1 MYLNSNNMNKL
12 SNVLQSRN
20 FFVTLVSIVLM
31 VLQYNAIEVDYTAE
45 GIVDMFTGTTLAN
58 ALVLALVNFI
68 NPIMKIVSKLANKT
82 FDWGFKNSTN
92 FITQVLTLITV
103 VVAVFFDEIAAGM
116 IAALILNVWNLVSH
130 IIKKDEVSQ

>member
-1 MYLNSNNMNKL
+1 MNKL

-20 FFVTLVSIVLM
+20 FFVTLVSIILL

-45 GIVDMFTGTTLAN
+45 GIVDMFSGTTLAN

-68 NPIMKIVSKLANKT
+68 NPIMKIISKLANKT

>member
-1 MYLNSNNMNKL
+1 MNKL

-20 FFVTLVSIVLM
+20 FFVTIVSIILL

-45 GIVDMFTGTTLAN
+45 GIVDMFSSTTLAN

-68 NPIMKIVSKLANKT
+68 NPIMKIVKKLVDKT
-82 FDWGFKNSTN
+82 FDWSFKNSTN

>member
-1 MYLNSNNMNKL
+1 MNKL

-20 FFVTLVSIVLM
+20 FFVTLVSIILL

-45 GIVDMFTGTTLAN
+45 GIVDMFSGTTLAN

-68 NPIMKIVSKLANKT
+68 NPIMKIVKKLVDKT
-82 FDWGFKNSTN
+82 FDWSFKNSTN